1 MTCPP
6 QAGFVLKYG
15 QKLTVF
21 GRDFGGKNAELDF
34 LESHWFGDSEGE
46 GLEREI
52 GMGISGSCRGEL
64 EVRTKQISLFKVCW

>member
-34 LESHWFGDSEGE
+34 LESHWFGDSG
-46 GLEREI
+46 GRGWRER
-52 GMGISGSCRGEL
+52 
-64 EVRTKQISLFKVCW
+64 